1 MRFLADE
8 CVDAALVAHLRTA
21 GHDVHYIAEESR
33 GLTDPEVL
41 AAAREQERIL
51 LTEDKDFGEL
61 AVRHS
66 HHPVPGIL
74 LLRID
79 PSRRALKQTRVDA
92 ALAHFGERLHGR
104 YVVVHE
110 DRFRSRPLRSRE
122 T

>member
-8 CVDAALVAHLRTA
+8 CVDAPLVTHLRTA
-21 GHDVHYIAEESR
+21 GHDVHYLAEQRR

-41 AAAREQERIL
+41 AAAHEQDRIL

-61 AVRHS
+61 AVRQG
-66 HHPVPGIL
+66 HPVPGVV

-79 PSRRALKQTRVDA
+79 PMRRALKESRLDA

-110 DRFRSRPLRSRE
+110 DRFRSRPLRLRE

>member
-8 CVDAALVAHLRTA
+8 CVGAPLVAHLRTT
-21 GHDVHYIAEESR
+21 GQDIHYLAEESR

-41 AAAREQERIL
+41 AAAHEQGRIL

-61 AVRHS
+61 AVRHG
-66 HHPVPGIL
+66 HPVPGVV

-79 PSRRALKQTRVDA
+79 PMRRTLKETRLDA
-92 ALAHFGERLHGR
+92 AVAHFGECLHGR
-104 YVVVHE
+104 FVVVHE
-110 DRFRSRPLRSRE
+110 DRFRSRPLRPQG